1 MRIAV
6 TGAGG
11 RLGAAVVRTGGAGG
25 HEMVAWTR
33 SDFDLDAPDRIDA
46 LLDVVRPDL
55 VVHAAAWTDV
65 DGCARDPDLAL
76 ARNGVAAGT
85 VADACASRGASMVLV
100 STNEVFDGTRSD
112 RRPYGPEDPT
122 NPANPYGASKLEG
135 ERVARA
141 AFEGSDARLAI
152 ARTAWLFGAGKPDF
166 PARIAAV
173 ARQAASEGRPL
184 RVVADEIG
192 TPTYVGDLAE
202 AVIRVATTEIDG
214 VLHLVNDGIASR
226 AEWARDVLARLQIKV
241 DVEDVSL
248 DDYVRPSRP
257 PRWGVL
263 QPSSVPGAPM
273 RHWRDAMGDRM
284 AMGGFDE

>member
-11 RLGAAVVRTGGAGG
+11 RLGAAVVRAGAQAG
-25 HEMVAWTR
+25 HELTGWTR
-33 SDFDLDAPDRIDA
+33 SDFDLDRPQRIGE
-46 LLDVVRPDL
+46 LLDAAGPDV

-76 ARNGVAAGT
+76 ARNGMAAGS

-100 STNEVFDGTRSD
+100 STNEVFDGTRTD
-112 RRPYGPEDPT
+112 RRPYVPEDRT
-122 NPANPYGASKLEG
+122 SPANPYGASKVEG
-135 ERVARA
+135 EER
-141 AFEGSDARLAI
+141 ARLAFRGVAARLTI

-173 ARQAASEGRPL
+173 ARQAASEGRPV

-202 AVIRVATTEIDG
+202 AIVRVATTDAEG

-226 AEWARDVLARLQIKV
+226 ADWARDVLERLQIEV
-241 DVEDVSL
+241 DVEDISL
-248 DDYVRPSRP
+248 DDFVRPSRP

-263 QPSSVPGAPM
+263 QSSSVPGTPM

-284 AMGGFDE
+284 ALGGFDR